1 MQDTDVIGF
10 AARTQHRHFTGPS
23 AARAREHQLADA
35 KAPDLLRRRLGLH
48 VRGTFWEVVGL
59 ARKLHSE
66 MGLHAGNIT
75 ADVAI
80 NDSAFLTAGKV
91 VVPHHPTEDRV
102 PQVQVEMFAGKL
114 LSSRQGALDIKPLEN

>member
-1 MQDTDVIGF
+1 MSSALLPGPSTV
-10 AARTQHRHFTGPS
+10 TSEGPS

-35 KAPDLLRRRLGLH
+35 KAPDLLRGRLGLH

-66 MGLHAGNIT
+66 MGPRAGNIT
-75 ADVAI
+75 ADDVAI
-80 NDSAFLTAGKV
+80 NDSAFLTVGKV

-114 LSSRQGALDIKPLEN
+114 LSSRQGPLDIKPLEN